1 MSLLFTIRTYVVTN
15 VFVIYHMNIRS
26 DMSIVQV
33 QQYHHDMIYV
43 HKIVGHLY
51 VCVV

>member
-15 VFVIYHMNIRS
+15 VFVIYHTNIRS
-26 DMSIVQV
+26 DMSIAQV
-33 QQYHHDMIYV
+33 QQYHHDIRTQDSWSFV
-43 HKIVGHLY
+43 C